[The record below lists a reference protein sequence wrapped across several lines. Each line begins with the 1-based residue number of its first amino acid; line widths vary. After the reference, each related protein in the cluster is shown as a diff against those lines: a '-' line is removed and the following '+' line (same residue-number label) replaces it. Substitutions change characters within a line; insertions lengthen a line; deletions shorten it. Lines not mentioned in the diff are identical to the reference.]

1 MLAPFTQNWYFCR
14 LKFYSM
20 RKTASILMFSAL
32 VTAVL
37 SGCSGYNKILK
48 ASDYNTKYSLA
59 KNYFMEGRYT
69 NCSSILEECV
79 AYQRG
84 TAQAEESMYLL
95 ATCYYNLNDYLSA
108 SQYYLACF
116 RSFPNSTY
124 SENCLYWSGKSLFL
138 DTPDPRLDPTSTESA
153 ILQLQRFVETYPD
166 SKYRPE
172 AEDMIYTM
180 YDRLVEKELGTAE
193 LYYNMGNYM
202 GNNYRSSIIVA
213 QNALRDYPYTKYRE
227 KLSILVLKAKFQ
239 MAQESVLSKRDDRYR
254 DAIDEYYAFKNEF
267 PESTFMKEADRILRI
282 STKNLGNKNQIIEED

>member
-1 MLAPFTQNWYFCR
+1 
-14 LKFYSM
+14 M
-20 RKTASILMFSAL
+20 RKSAFIVLFSAL
-32 VTAVL
+32 VLAVL

-59 KNYFMEGRYT
+59 KTYFIEGRYT
-69 NCSSILEECV
+69 TCSSILEECV

-95 ATCYYNLNDYLSA
+95 ATCYFKLEDYLSA
-108 SQYYLACF
+108 SQYFLACY

-138 DTPDPRLDPTSTESA
+138 DTPDPRLDATSTTSA
-153 ILQLQRFVETYPD
+153 IIQLQSFVESYPE
-166 SKYRPE
+166 SQYRAE
-172 AEDMIYTM
+172 AEQMIYTM

-193 LYYNMGNYM
+193 MYYNLGNYL

-239 MAQESVLSKRDDRYR
+239 MAQESVLEKRDDRYR

-267 PESTFMKEADRILRI
+267 PESSYMKEADKMFRT

>member
-1 MLAPFTQNWYFCR
+1 MFATFVQNRYFCR
-14 LKFYSM
+14 LKFDSM
-20 RKTASILMFSAL
+20 RKTATIVLFFAL
-32 VTAVL
+32 VLVVL

-59 KNYFMEGRYT
+59 KTYFIEGHYT
-69 NCSSILEECV
+69 TCSSILEECV

-95 ATCYYNLNDYLSA
+95 ATCYYKLEDYLSA
-108 SQYYLACF
+108 SQYYIACY

-124 SENCLYWSGKSLFL
+124 SENCLYWSGKSLYL
-138 DTPDPRLDPTSTESA
+138 DTPDPRLDATSTTNA
-153 ILQLQRFVETYPD
+153 IIQLQRFVETYPE
-166 SKYRPE
+166 SQYRQE
-172 AEDMIYTM
+172 AEQMIYTM

-193 LYYNMGNYM
+193 LYYTMGNYL

-267 PESTFMKEADRILRI
+267 PESSFMKEADKMFRV

>member
-1 MLAPFTQNWYFCR
+1 
-14 LKFYSM
+14 M
-20 RKTASILMFSAL
+20 RKTISIVLFYLLAL
-32 VTAVL
+32 AVF
-37 SGCSGYNKILK
+37 SGCSGYNKIVK

-59 KNYFMEGRYT
+59 KTYFMEGHFT
-69 NCSSILEECV
+69 SCSSILEECV

-95 ATCYYNLNDYLSA
+95 ATCYYNIGDYLSA
-108 SQYYLACF
+108 SQYYMACY

-138 DTPDPRLDPTSTESA
+138 DTPDPRLDATSTENA
-153 ILQLQRFVETYPD
+153 IMQLQRFVEAYPS
-166 SKYRPE
+166 SKFRPD
-172 AEDMIYTM
+172 AEQMIYTM
-180 YDRLVEKELGTAE
+180 YDRLVEKEVGTAE
-193 LYYNMGNYM
+193 LYYSMGNYL

-239 MAQESVLSKRDDRYR
+239 MAQESVLDKRDERYR

-267 PESTFMKEADRILRI
+267 PESSYMKEADKMFRI
-282 STKNLGNKNQIIEED
+282 STKNLGNKNQIIEDE

>member
-1 MLAPFTQNWYFCR
+1 
-14 LKFYSM
+14 M
-20 RKTASILMFSAL
+20 RKTASIVLFSAL
-32 VTAVL
+32 VMALL

-59 KNYFMEGRYT
+59 KKYFMEGHFT
-69 NCSSILEECV
+69 TCSSILEECV

-95 ATCYYNLNDYLSA
+95 ATCYYNLDDYLSA
-108 SQYYLACF
+108 SQYYLACY
-116 RSFPNSTY
+116 RSFPNSIY
-124 SENCLYWSGKSLFL
+124 SENCLFWSGKSLFL
-138 DTPDPRLDPTSTESA
+138 DTPDPRLDATSTESA
-153 ILQLQRFVETYPD
+153 IIQLQRFVETYPD
-166 SKYRPE
+166 SKYRME

-193 LYYNMGNYM
+193 LYYSMGNYL

-213 QNALRDYPYTKYRE
+213 QNALRDYPYTRYRE
-227 KLSILVLKAKFQ
+227 KLSMLVLKAKFQ
-239 MAQESVLSKRDDRYR
+239 MAQESVISKRDERYR

-267 PESTFMKEADRILRI
+267 PESTYMKEADKMFRI

>member
-1 MLAPFTQNWYFCR
+1 
-14 LKFYSM
+14 M
-20 RKTASILMFSAL
+20 RKTALTISVSLLLLAL
-32 VTAVL
+32 L

-59 KNYFMEGRYT
+59 KIYFMEGHYT
-69 NCSSILEECV
+69 SCSSILEECV

-95 ATCYYNLNDYLSA
+95 ATCYYNMDDYLSA
-108 SQYYLACF
+108 SQYYMACY

-124 SENCLYWSGKSLFL
+124 SEGCLFWSGKSLFL
-138 DTPDPRLDPTSTESA
+138 DTPDPRLDATSTTNA
-153 ILQLQRFVETYPD
+153 IMQLQRFVETYPE
-166 SKYRPE
+166 SKFRPD
-172 AEDMIYTM
+172 AEQMIYTM
-180 YDRLVEKELGTAE
+180 YDRLVEKEIGTAE

-227 KLSILVLKAKFQ
+227 KLSMLILKAKFQ
-239 MAQESVLSKRDDRYR
+239 MAQESVLEKRDDRYR

-267 PESTFMKEADRILRI
+267 PESSYMKEADKMFRV
-282 STKNLGNKNQIIEED
+282 STKNLGNKNQIIEEE

>member
-1 MLAPFTQNWYFCR
+1 
-14 LKFYSM
+14 M
-20 RKTASILMFSAL
+20 RKTAFISAL
-32 VTAVL
+32 LLLSLAL
-37 SGCSGYNKILK
+37 MSGCSGYNKILK

-59 KNYFMEGRYT
+59 KTYFAEGRYT
-69 NCSSILEECV
+69 TCSSILEECV

-95 ATCYYNLNDYLSA
+95 ATCYYNLDDYLSA
-108 SQYYLACF
+108 SQYYLTCY
-116 RSFPNSTY
+116 RTFPNSTF
-124 SENCLYWSGKSLFL
+124 SENALFRSGKSLFL

-153 ILQLQRFVETYPD
+153 IVQLQRFVETFPE
-166 SKYRPE
+166 SKFRPE

-213 QNALRDYPYTKYRE
+213 QNALRDFPYTKYRE
-227 KLSILVLKAKFQ
+227 QLSILVLKAKFQ
-239 MAQESVLSKRDDRYR
+239 MAQESVLEKRDDRYR

-267 PESTFMKEADRILRI
+267 PESTFMKEADKMLRT
-282 STKNLGNKNQIIEED
+282 SQKNLGNKNQIIEED

>member
-1 MLAPFTQNWYFCR
+1 
-14 LKFYSM
+14 M
-20 RKTASILMFSAL
+20 RKSAFIVLFSAL
-32 VTAVL
+32 VLAVL

-59 KNYFMEGRYT
+59 KTYFIEGRYT
-69 NCSSILEECV
+69 TCSSILEECV

-95 ATCYYNLNDYLSA
+95 ATCYFKLEDYLSA
-108 SQYYLACF
+108 SQYFLACY

-138 DTPDPRLDPTSTESA
+138 DTPDPRLDATSTTSA
-153 ILQLQRFVETYPD
+153 IIQLQSFVESYPE
-166 SKYRPE
+166 SQYRAE
-172 AEDMIYTM
+172 AEQMIYTM

-193 LYYNMGNYM
+193 LYYNLGNYL

-227 KLSILVLKAKFQ
+227 KLSMLVLKAKFQ
-239 MAQESVLSKRDDRYR
+239 MAQESVLAKRDDRYR

-267 PESTFMKEADRILRI
+267 PESSYMKDADKIVRIA
-282 STKNLGNKNQIIEED
+282 TKNLGNKNQIIEED

>member
-1 MLAPFTQNWYFCR
+1 
-14 LKFYSM
+14 M
-20 RKTASILMFSAL
+20 RKTALTISVSLLLLAL
-32 VTAVL
+32 L

-59 KNYFMEGRYT
+59 KIYFMEGHYT
-69 NCSSILEECV
+69 SCSSILEECV

-95 ATCYYNLNDYLSA
+95 ATCYYNMDDYLSA
-108 SQYYLACF
+108 SQYYMACY

-124 SENCLYWSGKSLFL
+124 SEGCLYWSGRSLFL
-138 DTPDPRLDPTSTESA
+138 DTPDPRLDATSTTNA
-153 ILQLQRFVETYPD
+153 IMQLQRFVETYPE
-166 SKYRPE
+166 SKFRPD
-172 AEDMIYTM
+172 AEQMIYTM
-180 YDRLVEKELGTAE
+180 YDRLVEKEIGTAE

-227 KLSILVLKAKFQ
+227 KLSMLILKAKFQ
-239 MAQESVLSKRDDRYR
+239 MAQESVLEKRDDRYR

-267 PESTFMKEADRILRI
+267 PESSYMKEADKMFRV

>member
-1 MLAPFTQNWYFCR
+1 
-14 LKFYSM
+14 M
-20 RKTASILMFSAL
+20 RKTASIIPVLIL
-32 VTAVL
+32 VLAVM
-37 SGCSGYNKILK
+37 SGCTGYNKILK

-59 KNYFMEGRYT
+59 KVYFMEGHYT
-69 NCSSILEECV
+69 SCSSILEECV

-95 ATCYYNLNDYLSA
+95 ATCYYNLEDYLSA
-108 SQYYLACF
+108 SQYYMACY
-116 RSFPNSTY
+116 RTFPRSTY
-124 SENCLYWSGKSLFL
+124 SENCLFWSGKSLYL
-138 DTPDPRLDPTSTESA
+138 DTPDPRLDATSTSNA
-153 ILQLQRFVETYPD
+153 IVQLQRFVETYPE
-166 SKYRPE
+166 SRYRAE
-172 AEDMIYTM
+172 AENMIYTM

-239 MAQESVLSKRDDRYR
+239 MAQESVVEKRDDRYR

-267 PESTFMKEADRILRI
+267 PESTFMKEADKMFRI
-282 STKNLGNKNQIIEED
+282 STKNIGNKNQSIEEE

>member
-1 MLAPFTQNWYFCR
+1 
-14 LKFYSM
+14 M
-20 RKTASILMFSAL
+20 RKTALTISVSLLLLAL
-32 VTAVL
+32 L

-59 KNYFMEGRYT
+59 KIYFMEGHYT
-69 NCSSILEECV
+69 SCSSILEECV

-95 ATCYYNLNDYLSA
+95 ATCYFNMDDYLSA
-108 SQYYLACF
+108 SQYYMACY
-116 RSFPNSTY
+116 RSYPNSTY
-124 SENCLYWSGKSLFL
+124 SEGCLFWSGKSLFL
-138 DTPDPRLDPTSTESA
+138 DTPDPRLDATSTTNA
-153 ILQLQRFVETYPD
+153 IMQLQRFVETYPE
-166 SKYRPE
+166 SKFRSD
-172 AEDMIYTM
+172 AEQMIYTM
-180 YDRLVEKELGTAE
+180 YDRLVEKEIGTAE

-227 KLSILVLKAKFQ
+227 KLSMLILKAKFQ
-239 MAQESVLSKRDDRYR
+239 MAQESVLEKRDDRYR

-267 PESTFMKEADRILRI
+267 PESSYMKEADKMFRV

>member
-1 MLAPFTQNWYFCR
+1 
-14 LKFYSM
+14 M
-20 RKTASILMFSAL
+20 RKTASIILFSTL
-32 VTAVL
+32 VLAVL
-37 SGCSGYNKILK
+37 SGCQGYNKILK

-59 KNYFMEGRYT
+59 KNYYMEGRFT
-69 NCSSILEECV
+69 SCSSILEECV

-95 ATCYYNLNDYLSA
+95 ASCYYNLSDYLSA
-108 SQYYLACF
+108 SQYYMACY
-116 RSFPNSTY
+116 RSFPNSTF

-138 DTPDPRLDPTSTESA
+138 DTPDPRLDLTSTQNA
-153 ILQLQRFVETYPD
+153 ILQLQRFVETYPE
-166 SKYRPE
+166 SKYRAE
-172 AEDMIYTM
+172 AESMIYEM
-180 YDRLVEKELGTAE
+180 YDRLVQKELGTAE

-227 KLSILVLKAKFQ
+227 ELSLLVLKAKYQ
-239 MAQESVLSKRDDRYR
+239 MAQESVLEKRDDRYR

-267 PESTFMKEADRILRI
+267 PESSYMKEADKMFRV